1 MKRVIAGHGPSGK
14 SVFVSEA
21 APARVV
27 DVAGIE
33 LVEIWAT
40 EAPVSLP
47 DAAVDP
53 EVTQESFVPSPGGT
67 RFRLFSIDPVDPD
80 ATMVSDD
87 AFREQL
93 ESIKALMPGLGD
105 TLEADNP
112 GMHTTDT
119 IDFEYVISGEVWLE
133 LDDGEEVHLKPGDT
147 VIQNGTR
154 HAWRNKGTE
163 PCQMVVCIIG
173 AHRK

>member
-1 MKRVIAGHGPSGK
+1 MGIR
-14 SVFVSEA
+14 
-21 APARVV
+21 RVV
-27 DVAGIE
+27 TGHAPDGKATVVSDVV
-33 LVEIWAT
+33 VEQ
-40 EAPVSLP
+40 V
-47 DAAVDP
+47 
-53 EVTQESFVPSPGGT
+53 PGGPNPMLWGSEVPVTFPDDGSSPPFISGDFPSVGGFRFGVFTVSPQSDT
-67 RFRLFSIDPVDPD
+67 RQATID
-80 ATMVSDD
+80 
-87 AFREQL
+87 REAVWKQMA
-93 ESIKALMPGLGD
+93 ENPRKGMHP
-105 TLEADNP
+105 EPDNP
-112 GMHTTDT
+112 GMHTTDS